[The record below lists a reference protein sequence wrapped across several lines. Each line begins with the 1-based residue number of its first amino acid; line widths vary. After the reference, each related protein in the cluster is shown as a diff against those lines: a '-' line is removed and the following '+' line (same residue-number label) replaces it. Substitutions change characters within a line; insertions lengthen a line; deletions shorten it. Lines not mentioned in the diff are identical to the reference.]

1 MSMRNSSNVKVA
13 LDSKAAR
20 FNVKKRELH
29 NNMAKSKN
37 FERTVRTPH
46 PPIFINLTET
56 AQPIQ
61 ES

>member
-37 FERTVRTPH
+37 FERTVRTP
-46 PPIFINLTET
+46 PPSNLHK
-56 AQPIQ
+56 
-61 ES
+61 SN